1 MLHVANYMLEKKATY
16 SVEWEVESNSKR
28 FGLVTYSSST
38 RGIRDESEVQNTA
51 VQNQN
56 KI

>member
-1 MLHVANYMLEKKATY
+1 MLLITCWKKKATY